1 MTRFV
6 VLTYANDL
14 TGKAIQYVS
23 DYKRQIVLAK
33 PAGLFDKP
41 GSITFPF
48 ELFLF
53 VYCYRLWFVYI
64 NYFKRRN
71 ESIEIDQ
78 FHRHFEKFIG
88 TSKIGVVKVKCD
100 QTEQSYLGEGFF
112 GKVYK
117 AEMIYPK
124 EEIVA
129 AKFVTDFKSVL
140 KDATALEKE
149 LRILNLLSTP
159 SGNKNLVG
167 FYGIAYHYS
176 NQTFEIGIVLQF
188 CAGGTIKNRLDGI
201 RTDYSFPA
209 NVSSEILES
218 LDKWG
223 LQVVNGMKYLESRNV
238 IHGDLS
244 ARNVLLDEAGNAKV
258 SDFGMSLR
266 LYQYEEYA
274 HPGQSVFPW
283 RHMSIEAIRDLK
295 FSVKSDV
302 WSFGVLLWEFYTFGE
317 TPWDGIE
324 WNADFVQLLIDGHV
338 LREPP
343 YGGPLYKK
351 VMLPCWNAEALGRP
365 SFGKLELLLSRAD

>member
-1 MTRFV
+1 MTPTSPRFDFT
-6 VLTYANDL
+6 LIYL
-14 TGKAIQYVS
+14 
-23 DYKRQIVLAK
+23 
-33 PAGLFDKP
+33 
-41 GSITFPF
+41 
-48 ELFLF
+48 
-53 VYCYRLWFVYI
+53 
-64 NYFKRRN
+64 
-71 ESIEIDQ
+71 
-78 FHRHFEKFIG
+78 
-88 TSKIGVVKVKCD
+88 D

-238 IHGDLS
+238 SFLH
-244 ARNVLLDEAGNAKV
+244 
-258 SDFGMSLR
+258 
-266 LYQYEEYA
+266 
-274 HPGQSVFPW
+274 
-283 RHMSIEAIRDLK
+283 
-295 FSVKSDV
+295 DV
-302 WSFGVLLWEFYTFGE
+302 
-317 TPWDGIE
+317 
-324 WNADFVQLLIDGHV
+324 
-338 LREPP
+338 
-343 YGGPLYKK
+343 
-351 VMLPCWNAEALGRP
+351 
-365 SFGKLELLLSRAD
+365 